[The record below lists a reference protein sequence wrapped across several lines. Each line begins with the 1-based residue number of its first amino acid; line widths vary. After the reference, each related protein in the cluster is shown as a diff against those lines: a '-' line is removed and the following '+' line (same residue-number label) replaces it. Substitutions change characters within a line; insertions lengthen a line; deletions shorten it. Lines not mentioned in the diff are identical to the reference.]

1 MFEPNS
7 CHKMGTPHVVV
18 IAERNDRGVWEVTE
32 VKTMTKTRVVAV
44 LALLLIWTGPG
55 GCASDLTE
63 VQASPPE
70 SLFGTWLW
78 VKATG
83 GIAGVTLTPE
93 STGDTRV
100 LRFTPPNRVELFRNG
115 EPERNTTFEVITL
128 DENGVV
134 GASFELRFDQP
145 LMGFT
150 TQRID
155 FTEEGDLVLT
165 DPCCDGF
172 AYEWRRVI

>member
-1 MFEPNS
+1 
-7 CHKMGTPHVVV
+7 
-18 IAERNDRGVWEVTE
+18 
-32 VKTMTKTRVVAV
+32 MTKTRVVAL
-44 LALLLIWTGPG
+44 LAVLLIWTGAG
-55 GCASDLTE
+55 GCASDVTGVRDQLP
-63 VQASPPE
+63 Q

-78 VKATG
+78 VSATG

-115 EPERNTTFEVITL
+115 EPERDTTFEIITST
-128 DENGVV
+128 DS
-134 GASFELRFDQP
+134 GAAGSSFELRFDQP
-145 LMGFT
+145 LMDFA

-172 AYEWRRVI
+172 AYEWRRVM